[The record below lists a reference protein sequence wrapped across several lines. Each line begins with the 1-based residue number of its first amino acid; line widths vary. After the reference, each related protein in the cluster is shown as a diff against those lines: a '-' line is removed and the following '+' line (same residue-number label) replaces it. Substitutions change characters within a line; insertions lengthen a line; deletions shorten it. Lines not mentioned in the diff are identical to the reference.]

1 MIPLRDINRSVRFP
15 VFVVVLIV
23 LNGLAWLYE
32 LSLGHQLRRFFFLFG
47 VVPSFYFDPDY
58 WETTGLIVGVLPL
71 FTSMFLH
78 GGWLHF
84 LGNMLYLWV
93 FGDNVEDR
101 RGAGPG
107 GFSMGRAGGLGI
119 GTVVILVLV
128 GWALGINPLYLIGG
142 AEILSGMRGSQ
153 QQSQP
158 APGSGKGE
166 SSSDQMSQFVSAVLG
181 STEVQWKEI
190 FARAGRTYQPPT
202 LVMFDGQTLSECGAA
217 RAAMGPF
224 YCPLD
229 RKIYL
234 DTAFFRDL
242 KTRFGGGGDFAYA
255 YVISH
260 EMGHHIQNLLG
271 ILPQVQRAQQ
281 RASSRAEANALS
293 VRVELMAD
301 CLAGVWAANGNAKR
315 QFLEQGDVEK
325 AVATAQAIGDDRLQ
339 RASQGV
345 VVPDSFTHGSSAQR
359 VEWLERGLQSGKIDS
374 CNVFAAAR

>member
-1 MIPLRDINRSVRFP
+1 MK
-15 VFVVVLIV
+15 
-23 LNGLAWLYE
+23 
-32 LSLGHQLRRFFFLFG
+32 
-47 VVPSFYFDPDY
+47 
-58 WETTGLIVGVLPL
+58 WED
-71 FTSMFLH
+71 FQSSE
-78 GGWLHF
+78 
-84 LGNMLYLWV
+84 
-93 FGDNVEDR
+93 NVEDR
-101 RGAGPG
+101 RGQPQVAGRRVG
-107 GFSMGRAGGLGI
+107 AGGLGL
-119 GTVVILVLV
+119 GTVIVL
-128 GWALGINPLYLIGG
+128 GLIGYFTGINPAVLIGG
-142 AEILSGMRGSQ
+142 AEMLNKMRGGGEQ
-153 QQSQP
+153 ATQSS
-158 APGSGKGE
+158 APVPQGAPN
-166 SSSDQMSQFVSAVLG
+166 DQLGQFVSKILGENEEVWSQVLPA
-181 STEVQWKEI
+181 QKNI
-190 FARAGRTYQPPT
+190 RFQPPT
-202 LVMFDGQTLSECGAA
+202 LVMFDGQTLSECGTA

-271 ILPQVQRAQQ
+271 ILPQVQRAQA
-281 RASSRAEANALS
+281 RASSRSEANALS

-325 AVATAQAIGDDRLQ
+325 AIATAQAIGDDRLQ
-339 RASQGV
+339 HATQGV
-345 VVPDSFTHGSSAQR
+345 VVPNSFTHGSAAQR